1 MIAAGAVGL
10 AGLAVQGVIG
20 GSGGG
25 PASAAGA
32 LPSAGSDTAV
42 AMLRAG
48 PLHVVAEPGDTL
60 WSIAEEHHGTSGFR
74 SYLDTLIQLNGGTAI
89 QAGQAVRL
97 P

>member
-1 MIAAGAVGL
+1 MLMSPAA
-10 AGLAVQGVIG
+10 
-20 GSGGG
+20 
-25 PASAAGA
+25 
-32 LPSAGSDTAV
+32 
-42 AMLRAG
+42 

>member
-1 MIAAGAVGL
+1 MFVAGAVGL

-32 LPSAGSDTAV
+32 PRSAGTDAAV
-42 AMLRAG
+42 LSPTT